1 MKLKKCS
8 MMRIKHPYL
17 TLNGLDK
24 YKELPPT
31 LTILKYKVGDRVR
44 ILVNYLSEIELNDNI
59 DIVWET
65 TITEIHLDDPSLSY
79 YLGEVRCFFQEDE
92 LELI

>member
-1 MKLKKCS
+1 MTN
-8 MMRIKHPYL
+8 KHPYL

-59 DIVWET
+59 DIV
-65 TITEIHLDDPSLSY
+65 
-79 YLGEVRCFFQEDE
+79 
-92 LELI
+92 

>member
-1 MKLKKCS
+1 
-8 MMRIKHPYL
+8 MMNNHPYL

-31 LTILKYKVGDRVR
+31 LTILKYKVGNRVR
-44 ILVNYLSEIELNDNI
+44 ILVNYLTEIELEDNI

-65 TITEIHLDDPSLSY
+65 TITEIHLDDPSLPY